1 MPYIDLI
8 FKCNT
13 YCSERCKSL
22 AQGAV
27 GAHRAQLLVLG
38 MTFSKVNAFYGVSPQ
53 YHR

>member
-13 YCSERCKSL
+13 YCSERCKGL

-27 GAHRAQLLVLG
+27 GAHKEHSCWYWA
-38 MTFSKVNAFYGVSPQ
+38 
-53 YHR
+53 